1 MARVT
6 VPLQTLDP
14 EDSVVLSYTA
24 ADATNDHAFTNTG
37 RVLLLV
43 KNAGG
48 SSVTVTIVSTPDA
61 RGRTGDEVRAVAAA
75 TDALFGPFPR
85 QGWNQSDESVH
96 VDLSADTSVQLAAIV
111 I

>member
-43 KNAGG
+43 KTA
-48 SSVTVTIVSTPDA
+48 
-61 RGRTGDEVRAVAAA
+61 AVPAS
-75 TDALFGPFPR
+75 P
-85 QGWNQSDESVH
+85 
-96 VDLSADTSVQLAAIV
+96 
-111 I
+111 